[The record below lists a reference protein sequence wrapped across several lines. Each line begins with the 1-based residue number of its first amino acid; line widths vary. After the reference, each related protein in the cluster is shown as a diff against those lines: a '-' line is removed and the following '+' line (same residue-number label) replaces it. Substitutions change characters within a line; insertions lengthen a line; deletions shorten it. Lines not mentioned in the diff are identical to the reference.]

1 MDCSVI
7 FVQCWAIFTSA
18 HPVPAARS
26 SGSIE
31 LNKFAFSSIQTI
43 GISSLHYF
51 KNECLESA
59 IFFSP
64 FFFFLRSWGF
74 FLFKV
79 ENYIKCKAL
88 NKETVIKP
96 KYS

>member
-7 FVQCWAIFTSA
+7 FVQCCWAIFTSA

-26 SGSIE
+26 SGSME
-31 LNKFAFSSIQTI
+31 LNKLPFPLYEQ
-43 GISSLHYF
+43 
-51 KNECLESA
+51 LESA
-59 IFFSP
+59 VCIILKMNAWNQQFSFS
-64 FFFFLRSWGF
+64 FFFKILRVF

-88 NKETVIKP
+88 NKETAIKP